1 MGEQR
6 MSCPRGYAA
15 PQDLKVGS
23 GASSHSTPSL
33 CLGPLLPFNLLL
45 GEVGLLRRRS
55 RKQPWCPAAAAPAR
69 SGRAT
74 STGAGDGIVD
84 PAPGSQ
90 GGRAAAGI

>member
-23 GASSHSTPSL
+23 GASSHGTPSL

-45 GEVGLLRRRS
+45 GEVGLLRRR
-55 RKQPWCPAAAAPAR
+55 
-69 SGRAT
+69 
-74 STGAGDGIVD
+74 
-84 PAPGSQ
+84 
-90 GGRAAAGI
+90 